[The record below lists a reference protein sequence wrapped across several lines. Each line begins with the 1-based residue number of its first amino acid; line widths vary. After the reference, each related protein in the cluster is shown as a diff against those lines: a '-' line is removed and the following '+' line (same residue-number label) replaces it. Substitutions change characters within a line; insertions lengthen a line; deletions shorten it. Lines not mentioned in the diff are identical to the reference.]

1 MTASKTKKYFE
12 TQVKTASREQ
22 LLLMLFDGGIRFA
35 RMGKENLRNGEHSR
49 AFESLRKSQRI
60 VMEIL
65 CALDKSI
72 GAELYDNLTRLYK
85 FIYLRLAQ
93 ASLRRSETLVD
104 EALEIYD
111 HLRQTWAMAMEK
123 NKKQADPQIST
134 PVQMHQPCVLS
145 IQG

>member
-1 MTASKTKKYFE
+1 MTTARTKKYFE

-35 RMGKENLRNGEHSR
+35 RMGKENLRNGDYPR
-49 AFESLRKSQRI
+49 AFELLRKSQRI

-72 GAELYDNLTRLYK
+72 APDIYANLTSLYK

-93 ASLRRSETLVD
+93 ASLHRSETHVD
-104 EALEIYD
+104 EAIEIFD
-111 HLRQTWAMAMEK
+111 HLRQTWTMAMEK
-123 NKKQADPQIST
+123 DHKKVGSENT
-134 PVQMHQPCVLS
+134 PPMYMQQPCVLS